1 MGILKNN
8 THSTIFSFI
17 NEIVKL
23 MVIEI
28 DNDNELK
35 RYLTYLTAQPLEDR
49 SSNAKGK
56 IIYQRDIKDSIT
68 KPIKICVDKNE
79 TDKKNFIEY
88 STILYNMPYTF
99 EKINTEY
106 CTCFVYWNK
115 CTTNVVSRQ
124 IFTIDVLVPSIYT
137 ELKPYK
143 DNRGN

>member
-23 MVIEI
+23 MVKEI

-35 RYLTYLTAQPLEDR
+35 RYLTYLTA
-49 SSNAKGK
+49 
-56 IIYQRDIKDSIT
+56 QRDIKDSIT

>member
-23 MVIEI
+23 MVKEI

-88 STILYNMPYTF
+88 STILYLSFQRYMEYYT
-99 EKINTEY
+99 K
-106 CTCFVYWNK
+106 
-115 CTTNVVSRQ
+115 
-124 IFTIDVLVPSIYT
+124 
-137 ELKPYK
+137 
-143 DNRGN
+143 